1 MHQIRCK
8 ELFIKHLEAL
18 TSFPEEG
25 NMLLQRK
32 PKIFSPSGS
41 TAFCVRTASYIT
53 MLGNRL
59 GLKGLL
65 KVLRLFSKLSINYK
79 TY

>member
-41 TAFCVRTASYIT
+41 TAFCVRTASYIHC
-53 MLGNRL
+53 
-59 GLKGLL
+59 
-65 KVLRLFSKLSINYK
+65 NYVGK
-79 TY
+79 PAGAERVT